1 MKGSSSRGA
10 SQRHD
15 HSLAAGYDP
24 TMPKPTKRAKP
35 DKEGTRPMPKPTV
48 PLPPNNQ
55 PPGWFMPHWLDRKSW
70 LWDPKRVRFVIVLQN
85 HTVQIVGHKKVWRWR
100 VERMTGSGAG
110 VVSLSGFGF
119 GTALE
124 ARRDVLAEFWSDLWT
139 GKPDH
144 ERWRQ
149 ACAQRWPE
157 IRAKAIAEASAERRA
172 WAAEVETAK
181 EA

>member
-1 MKGSSSRGA
+1 MTSA
-10 SQRHD
+10 EP
-15 HSLAAGYDP
+15 LAMTSA
-24 TMPKPTKRAKP
+24 MPKPTKRAKP
-35 DKEGTRPMPKPTV
+35 DKEGTRAMPNPPV

-55 PPGWFMPHWLDRKSW
+55 PPGWFMPKWLDRKSW
-70 LWDPKRVRFVIVLQN
+70 FWDAKRVRHVIVLQN
-85 HTVQIVGHKKVWRWR
+85 HVVQIVGHKKVWRWR
-100 VERMTGSGAG
+100 VERMTGAG

-119 GTALE
+119 GTATE

-157 IRAKAIAEASAERRA
+157 IRAKAIADERRV
-172 WAAEVETAK
+172 WAAEVETEVSA
-181 EA
+181 EGRA